1 MNISGYADT
10 ESENATF
17 TATGIEPCHIGVVLA
32 AAIAARPAL
41 GTWKVEL
48 EDDETDE
55 DEDEDEDDE
64 D

>member
-17 TATGIEPCHIGVVLA
+17 TASGVESVHVGTVLA
-32 AAIAARPAL
+32 AAIAARSAL

-48 EDDETDE
+48 EDDETDDE
-55 DEDEDEDDE
+55 DEDEDED
-64 D
+64 